1 MGNPFVTLPSDVS
14 QMSKEFVGQTIT
26 DGLFIFRMCRQFDFV
41 FRPSLPHRVHRRF
54 MARISSL
61 TPKLLRPR
69 LIPLAFVLPSLI
81 LRTSLRPVAYVCRR
95 TNRILLRPQDG
106 HRG

>member
-14 QMSKEFVGQTIT
+14 QVSKEFGKTIT

-41 FRPSLPHRVHRRF
+41 FRPSFPHRVHRRF

-69 LIPLAFVLPSLI
+69 LILLAFVP
-81 LRTSLRPVAYVCRR
+81 LR
-95 TNRILLRPQDG
+95 
-106 HRG
+106 